1 MANLAGRMGVA
12 GIATGMLYQQRMGRS
27 FLPYMG
33 KPKVSRG
40 AAEAGGVA
48 RELGYEESGPSG
60 PQPTA
65 GDRIEDRDGD
75 GIPDGINII
84 SGTGGTFRVSPTQIG
99 SFTQISERYDS
110 QVEKEKQ
117 EALEKEFSV
126 KGVSS
131 KLKSLVKKEAGR
143 ALGIPDSRFD
153 IASGRDVIASG
164 LKTGLAPIDF
174 AQAAGAKAFEKFTLP
189 KIEEAAAQA
198 ALGTEGYGIFTLG
211 GGATVAM
218 TPDGIVGNVDSFLDR
233 TGRTRTQLEN
243 ELRDKTS
250 AGLGGGYLQNM
261 YQEYTSSPITPLT
274 PEANIK
280 GRYMYEQ
287 TILGSTLDDELKS
300 KMLGGADLRPTID
313 YTFAYEDGT
322 YGSGT
327 TTGFA
332 GVPRQDA
339 STGRNIT
346 SSTPTGFYRDTY
358 ETGTTGTYFS
368 SNMFDE
374 GYPTATD
381 TVLNVSGPNVSLPP
395 TTSSYTTTTT
405 YEDSGS
411 DSGYSA
417 PSPSPENV
425 GFGGSFS
432 GGASDS
438 FAKGGRTHMKEGG
451 TSGDPIQGTG
461 FVSGPPNQFT
471 KSETVADTEYR
482 QVRDG
487 SFVLNAPTVERLQK
501 LGMLP
506 SRVDKPKKVA
516 KIKARKGGLID
527 VALSKGEVVIEPED
541 IESFGGYDALE
552 RLNDVGK
559 SEVDRRQANMG
570 GRVMGYSTGGGVLTP
585 RGGILGTGRIGIFGT
600 PFVSGGPS
608 DVNPPP
614 PPPPPVS
621 SEDSFVKIQPSS
633 SDSYKPFIPELSP
646 FEKLTA
652 DLLLRLEGN
661 EAQGYVP
668 KKTGEDLSGV
678 SIGLG
683 FDIGQHSVKDL
694 ERMGFNSDIISKFTP
709 YLKKQGDEARAVLK
723 QEPLELN
730 ADELAEVNRIT
741 LRSKI
746 ESFNNFFPEY
756 KDVNDIDRA
765 VLISA
770 DWIGGLRPTEDHP
783 EGRYETFKNT
793 FRDTL
798 SMETAIQK
806 GLFARIK
813 NKGDPEHNRA
823 EKALDWIRETRQKVR
838 RSKPV
843 PTPTPRPN

>member
-1 MANLAGRMGVA
+1 MSNAILESYIANLAGRTGVA
-12 GIATGMLYQQRMGRS
+12 GIATGMLYQQRTGRS

-84 SGTGGTFRVSPTQIG
+84 SGTGDTFRVLPTQTG
-99 SFTQISERYDS
+99 SFTQISQRYDK

-117 EALEKEFSV
+117 EALEKELSV
-126 KGVSS
+126 KGISS

-143 ALGIPDSRFD
+143 ALGIPDTRFD

-164 LKTGLAPIDF
+164 LKTGLPLIDF
-174 AQAAGAKAFEKFTLP
+174 AQAAGAKGYEKFTVP
-189 KIEEAAAQA
+189 KIEAAAAQA

-218 TPDGIVGNVDSFLDR
+218 TPDGIVGNVDTFLDR

-250 AGLGGGYLQNM
+250 AGLGGGYLRDM

-280 GRYMYEQ
+280 GRYVYEQ
-287 TILGSTLDDELKS
+287 SILGSTLDDSTKS
-300 KMLGGADLRPTID
+300 QLLGFADLRPTIE
-313 YTFAYEDGT
+313 YQVNYGDGQ
-322 YGSGT
+322 GSFTQT

-332 GVPRQDA
+332 GTVRQDA
-339 STGRNIT
+339 STGETIT
-346 SSTPTGFYRDTY
+346 SSTPTGTYRDDY
-358 ETGTTGTYFS
+358 EQSSSDDNNTGG
-368 SNMFDE
+368 
-374 GYPTATD
+374 
-381 TVLNVSGPNVSLPP
+381 VSF
-395 TTSSYTTTTT
+395 
-405 YEDSGS
+405 SGS
-411 DSGYSA
+411 DPASQQEEMESA
-417 PSPSPENV
+417 AGV
-425 GFGGSFS
+425 GGGFGGFGSFFS
-432 GGASDS
+432 
-438 FAKGGRTHMKEGG
+438 KGGRTRMKEGG

-471 KSETVADTEYR
+471 KGETVADTEYR

-570 GRVMGYSTGGGVLTP
+570 GRVVGYSTGGVLTP
-585 RGGILGTGRIGIFGT
+585 RGGILGTGRIGILGT
-600 PFVSGGPS
+600 PFVSGGSS
-608 DVNPPP
+608 DVNPAPS
-614 PPPPPVS
+614 PPVS

-633 SDSYKPFIPELSP
+633 PDSYKPFIPELSP

-678 SIGLG
+678 SIGIG
-683 FDIGQHSVKDL
+683 FDIGQHSVRDL

-709 YLKKQGDEARAVLK
+709 YLKKQGDEARAILK
-723 QEPLELN
+723 QEPLELSV
-730 ADELAEVNRIT
+730 DELAEVNRIT

-823 EKALDWIRETRQKVR
+823 EKALDWIRETRQKMR

-843 PTPTPRPN
+843 PTPMPRPN

>member
-1 MANLAGRMGVA
+1 MANLAGRTGAAGV
-12 GIATGMLYQQRMGRS
+12 ATGMLYQQRTGRS

-65 GDRIEDRDGD
+65 GDRIKDENND
-75 GIPDGINII
+75 GIPDGINIV
-84 SGTGGTFRVSPTQIG
+84 SGTGDTFRVLPTKTG
-99 SFTQISERYDS
+99 SFTQISQRYDE
-110 QVEKEKQ
+110 QVKKEKQ
-117 EALEKEFSV
+117 EALEKQLTV

-153 IASGRDVIASG
+153 IASGRDVIAG
-164 LKTGLAPIDF
+164 GVKTGIPLIDF
-174 AQAAGAKAFEKFTLP
+174 AQPLGQKAFEKFTLP
-189 KIEEAAAQA
+189 KIEKAAAQA
-198 ALGTEGYGIFTLG
+198 ALGAEGFGVFTLG
-211 GGATVAM
+211 GGVTIGM
-218 TPDGIVGNVDSFLDR
+218 TPDGIVGDVDNFLDR

-243 ELRDKTS
+243 ELRDKIS

-287 TILGSTLDDELKS
+287 SIIGSTLDDELKS
-300 KMLGGADLRPTID
+300 ELLGGADLRPTID

-322 YGSGT
+322 YGSGK

-332 GVPRQDA
+332 GVVRQDA
-339 STGRNIT
+339 STGEIIT
-346 SSTPTGFYRDTY
+346 SNTPTGTYRDDY
-358 ETGTTGTYFS
+358 EQSSSDDDNTGG
-368 SNMFDE
+368 
-374 GYPTATD
+374 G
-381 TVLNVSGPNVSLPP
+381 VSF
-395 TTSSYTTTTT
+395 
-405 YEDSGS
+405 SGS
-411 DSGYSA
+411 DPASQQEEMESA
-417 PSPSPENV
+417 AGV
-425 GFGGSFS
+425 GGDFGGFGSFFS
-432 GGASDS
+432 
-438 FAKGGRTHMKEGG
+438 KGGRTHMKEGG

-541 IESFGGYDALE
+541 IKSFGGYDALE
-552 RLNDVGK
+552 RLNNVGK

-570 GRVMGYSTGGGVLTP
+570 GRVMGYSGGGGVLTP
-585 RGGILGTGRIGIFGT
+585 RGGILGTGRIGILGT
-600 PFVSGGPS
+600 PFVSGGSS
-608 DVNPPP
+608 DVNP

-633 SDSYKPFIPELSP
+633 PDSYKPFIPELSP

-668 KKTGEDLSGV
+668 KKIGDDLSGV
-678 SIGLG
+678 SIGIG

-709 YLKKQGDEARAVLK
+709 YLKKQGDEARAILK

-746 ESFNNFFPEY
+746 ESFDKFFPEY

-770 DWIGGLRPTEDHP
+770 DWIGGLRPTEEHP
-783 EGRYETFKNT
+783 KGRYKTFKNT

-806 GLFARIK
+806 GLFARIE

-823 EKALDWIRETRQKVR
+823 EKALDWIQETRQKVR

-843 PTPTPRPN
+843 PTPTPQPN

>member
-1 MANLAGRMGVA
+1 MANLAGRAGA
-12 GIATGMLYQQRMGRS
+12 SGIATGMLYQQRTGRS
-27 FLPYMG
+27 FLPFMG
-33 KPKVSRG
+33 RPKVSRG

-48 RELGYEESGPSG
+48 KELGYDSESSPGG

-65 GDRIEDRDGD
+65 GDRIEDKNND
-75 GIPDGINII
+75 GIPDGVNIV
-84 SGTGGTFRVSPTQIG
+84 SGTGDTFRVLPTQTG
-99 SFTQISERYDS
+99 SFTQIGQRYDE

-117 EALEKEFSV
+117 EALEKQLTV

-153 IASGRDVIASG
+153 IASGRDVIAG
-164 LKTGLAPIDF
+164 GVKTGIPLIDF
-174 AQAAGAKAFEKFTLP
+174 AQPLGQKAFEKFTLP

-198 ALGTEGYGIFTLG
+198 ALGTEGFGVFTLG
-211 GGATVAM
+211 GGSTIGI
-218 TPDGIVGNVDSFLDR
+218 TPDGIVGDVDNFLDR

-250 AGLGGGYLQNM
+250 AGLGGGYLRNM
-261 YQEYTSSPITPLT
+261 YQEYTSSPITPST

-287 TILGSTLDDELKS
+287 SILGSTLDDELKS
-300 KMLGGADLRPTID
+300 ELLGGADLRPTID

-332 GVPRQDA
+332 GAVRQDA
-339 STGRNIT
+339 STGEAIT
-346 SSTPTGFYRDTY
+346 SSTPTGTYRDTY
-358 ETGTTGTYFS
+358 ETGTTDTYFS

-374 GYPTATD
+374 QSSSDDDNTG
-381 TVLNVSGPNVSLPP
+381 GG
-395 TTSSYTTTTT
+395 TSFEPSY
-405 YEDSGS
+405 S
-411 DSGYSA
+411 
-417 PSPSPENV
+417 
-425 GFGGSFS
+425 GGSMSDFGDY
-432 GGASDS
+432 GGYT
-438 FAKGGRTHMKEGG
+438 FATGGRTHMKEGG

-471 KSETVADTEYR
+471 KNETVADTEYR

-559 SEVDRRQANMG
+559 PEVDRRQANMG
-570 GRVMGYSTGGGVLTP
+570 GRVMGYSAGGGVLTP
-585 RGGILGTGRIGIFGT
+585 RGGILGTGRIGILGT

-608 DVNPPP
+608 DVNPA
-614 PPPPPVS
+614 PPPPVS

-633 SDSYKPFIPELSP
+633 PDSYKPFIPELSP

-678 SIGLG
+678 SIGIG

-770 DWIGGLRPTEDHP
+770 DWIGALRPTEDHP

-806 GLFARIK
+806 GLFAKIK

>member
-1 MANLAGRMGVA
+1 MGNAILESYIANLAGRTGAA
-12 GIATGMLYQQRMGRS
+12 GIATGLLYQQRMGRS
-27 FLPYMG
+27 FLPFMG
-33 KPKVSRG
+33 KPKVSRS
-40 AAEAGGVA
+40 AAKAGGVE

-60 PQPTA
+60 PQATE
-65 GDRIEDRDGD
+65 GDRIEDRNND
-75 GIPDGINII
+75 GIPDNINIV
-84 SGTGGTFRVSPTQIG
+84 SGTGDTFRVLPTQTG
-99 SFTQISERYDS
+99 SFTQISQRYDE

-117 EALEKEFSV
+117 EALEREFSV
-126 KGVSS
+126 KGISS

-189 KIEEAAAQA
+189 KIEAAAAQA

-218 TPDGIVGNVDSFLDR
+218 TPDGIVGNVDTFLDR

-243 ELRDKTS
+243 ELKDKIS

-287 TILGSTLDDELKS
+287 SILGSTLDDKLKS
-300 KMLGGADLRPTID
+300 EMLGGADLRPTID
-313 YTFAYEDGT
+313 YTFGYEDGT

-327 TTGFA
+327 ITGFA

-339 STGRNIT
+339 STGETIT
-346 SSTPTGFYRDTY
+346 SSTPTGTYRDTY
-358 ETGTTGTYFS
+358 EDTYISNLYQPDTDTYTTGTTGTYFS

-374 GYPTATD
+374 QSSSDDDNTGGGTSFEPSY
-381 TVLNVSGPNVSLPP
+381 SGGSM
-395 TTSSYTTTTT
+395 SDFGDYGSYT
-405 YEDSGS
+405 
-411 DSGYSA
+411 
-417 PSPSPENV
+417 
-425 GFGGSFS
+425 
-432 GGASDS
+432 
-438 FAKGGRTHMKEGG
+438 FATGGRTRMKEGG

-570 GRVMGYSTGGGVLTP
+570 GRVIGYSTGGVLTP
-585 RGGILGTGRIGIFGT
+585 RGGILGTGRIGILGT

-608 DVNPPP
+608 DVNPA
-614 PPPPPVS
+614 PPPPVS

-633 SDSYKPFIPELSP
+633 PDVYKPFIPELSP

-668 KKTGEDLSGV
+668 EKTGEDLSGV
-678 SIGLG
+678 SIGIG
-683 FDIGQHSVKDL
+683 FDIGQHSIKDL

-730 ADELAEVNRIT
+730 AEELAEVNRIT

-770 DWIGGLRPTEDHP
+770 DWIGGLRPTEDYP
-783 EGRYETFKNT
+783 EGRYEHLKI
-793 FRDTL
+793 L
-798 SMETAIQK
+798 LEI
-806 GLFARIK
+806 L
-813 NKGDPEHNRA
+813 
-823 EKALDWIRETRQKVR
+823 
-838 RSKPV
+838 
-843 PTPTPRPN
+843 